1 MPYKVEYDKIEGFY
15 LGFLGPSLSTLVNGG
30 LANTEK
36 AVNSLIVSA
45 NISGS
50 TADRMREYFSDVHIT
65 ALNMIKKIASLM
77 VIQLQ
82 KYIYTYNA
90 LVDSH
95 VNARFSSQE
104 FCDIATEL
112 TGDVNHA
119 EYIDNEIRRIL
130 ADISPLYTPNNV
142 GGYRGVYDSVQL
154 INKIKVQLDTLDTQI
169 KQIESEFS
177 TTALSEIDMLLDLL
191 ESYVVNNAGHDSVY
205 ISSYHGEAKDDTYRA
220 LVRHEKTLSDYI
232 SEHSDDYVE
241 INDYI
246 RDRATARSQG
256 EINVELRKDLKKAAQ
271 TVRIMGYV
279 GDACIAIGKLALIA
293 YGAPKPAVD
302 VVGGAA
308 GGAWKNW
315 YTEISDE
322 MESYNLGDGALVE
335 KDKLVEKTIVGGVEG
350 TATGLISVGTDTIF
364 SSVGEAGFVGKL
376 TNSDN
381 PVIKHTTKIGLKYV
395 EKEVESVEGGISKRY
410 IEAKAEEI
418 TKGKTED
425 GRSAFEIAFDLET
438 IKKEEIDEGGW
449 AKTGAE
455 TLVSYTFSEISGE
468 GKGTKDSSKSGLET
482 YDARRT
488 ISKSSLKGA
497 ETILSETL
505 GTGAKAM
512 AATPI
517 EGESR
522 LEAGKKAVEELYTDE
537 TKREK
542 MISKTAVKM
551 ASTTFD
557 DIEKQAKERK
567 AAENAPT
574 LNEVMEDSQ
583 FFKDHKAGE
592 YTFDES
598 ESGKRAYGVLNL
610 ADNPKRNATVQ
621 RQAGGDER
629 RPDDDGGHIIGAR
642 FIPESGAEN
651 VDAQNSNLNR
661 GAYKREENTWADSL
675 KDGNNVY
682 SNIETYKREGHERP
696 DAYMGWTVTEDSKGQ
711 RHWDAFS
718 FTNESSKTQDQWAA
732 ELEDMPDTPDVPNA
746 MSDADY
752 ERIQTIADEET

>member
-1 MPYKVEYDKIEGFY
+1 MPYKVEYDKIEGFF
-15 LGFLGPSLSTLVNGG
+15 LRFLGPSLSTLVNGG
-30 LANTEK
+30 LANTEQ
-36 AVNSLIVSA
+36 AVKSLIEST

-50 TADRMREYFSDVHIT
+50 TADRMREYFGDVHIT
-65 ALNMIKKIASLM
+65 ILNMMRRIASLM

-82 KYIYTYNA
+82 KYIYTYIA

-119 EYIDNEIRRIL
+119 EYIDNEVRKIL

-154 INKIKVQLDTLDTQI
+154 INKIKAQLDTLDTQI

-191 ESYVVNNAGHDSVY
+191 GSYIASNAGHDSVY
-205 ISSYHGEAKDDTYRA
+205 ISAYHGEAKDDTYRA
-220 LVRHEKTLSDYI
+220 LVRHEKAIGEYI

-241 INDYI
+241 INNYI

-256 EINVELRKDLKKAAQ
+256 EINAELRKDLKKAAQ

-350 TATGLISVGTDTIF
+350 TATGVISVGTDEIF
-364 SSVGEAGFVGKL
+364 SFIGDAGFVGKL
-376 TNSDN
+376 TNSEN

-395 EKEVESVEGGISKRY
+395 EKEVESIEGGISKRY

-455 TLVSYTFSEISGE
+455 TLVSYTFGE
-468 GKGTKDSSKSGLET
+468 MEKGQEAKIKTPDETMKTHGIKRTVLKSGYKALET
-482 YDARRT
+482 A
-488 ISKSSLKGA
+488 A
-497 ETILSETL
+497 SETA
-505 GTGAKAM
+505 GTGAGTFFSSQAD
-512 AATPI
+512 
-517 EGESR
+517 GESR
-522 LEAGKKAVEELYTDE
+522 IDASTKAMKELYTDPS
-537 TKREK
+537 KREK
-542 MISKTAVKM
+542 LISKTAIKTM
-551 ASTTFD
+551 SEAFT
-557 DIEKQAKERK
+557 DIEDQRLESNRI
-567 AAENAPT
+567 AENETRHTQERATEALGRKYKVPVDKYGNVDYAKT
-574 LNEVMEDSQ
+574 SAIY
-583 FFKDHKAGE
+583 KDKATGE
-592 YTFDES
+592 KASVSVKTYDL
-598 ESGKRAYGVLNL
+598 KRNDYYAVAEKAYGKEIGVKNFKTPEGYSWVL
-610 ADNPKRNATVQ
+610 KF
-621 RQAGGDER
+621 
-629 RPDDDGGHIIGAR
+629 DG
-642 FIPESGAEN
+642 
-651 VDAQNSNLNR
+651 
-661 GAYKREENTWADSL
+661 
-675 KDGNNVY
+675 
-682 SNIETYKREGHERP
+682 
-696 DAYMGWTVTEDSKGQ
+696 
-711 RHWDAFS
+711 S
-718 FTNESSKTQDQWAA
+718 FTSQDVTMQLVETSKLPQ
-732 ELEDMPDTPDVPNA
+732 
-746 MSDADY
+746 
-752 ERIQTIADEET
+752 